1 MKVQEC
7 VLSEAVITADSA
19 ETALWHAIVV
29 PQPIKDRLRNQTM
42 LSLLVRPELPFAMTA
57 LHGLCTLYGPP
68 GTGKT
73 TLARGLPAQVAG
85 YVPGGEVRR
94 IEINPHGLMSAEHGQ
109 SQRRVSELLG
119 EYVPGLASDGLP
131 TVVILDEVESMA
143 VARSAASLA
152 ANPADVHRATDAVL
166 TALDLNAAEHPH
178 LFFVATSNFTTALD
192 EAFLSRSDAAIFVP
206 LPEPEALREI
216 LASTLLPLA
225 DKYPALG
232 DLARSSAMTLIAEAA
247 QGLDGRR
254 MRKVVFEALAQ
265 RLDTVLDPG
274 CLTRDDLAAAVR
286 NAVSE
291 TVQMEVSNAAR

>member
-1 MKVQEC
+1 MP
-7 VLSEAVITADSA
+7 EA
-19 ETALWHAIVV
+19 
-29 PQPIKDRLRNQTM
+29 IKERLRNHTL
-42 LSLLVRPELPFAMTA
+42 LSLLVRPDMPFEVTA

-85 YVPGGEVRR
+85 VVPGGKVRR

-109 SQRRVSELLG
+109 SQQRVSELLSQ
-119 EYVPGLASDGLP
+119 YVPGLAADGVP

-192 EAFLSRSDAAIFVP
+192 EAFLSRSDAAILVP

-216 LASTLLPLA
+216 LTSTLLTLA
-225 DKYPALG
+225 DKYPAMG
-232 DLARSSAMTLIAEAA
+232 QLARSSAMGRIAEAA
-247 QGLDGRR
+247 DGLDGRR
-254 MRKVVFEALAQ
+254 ARKVVFEALAQ

-274 CLTRDDLAAAVR
+274 GLTEDDLAAAVR
-286 NAVSE
+286 NAVAE
-291 TVQMEVSNAAR
+291 TSRSKMSRATH